1 MLSAKAVAMSAL
13 KDNAAAANGSGR
25 GVGKSRRSRRH
36 GNARTAFQS
45 LVAATPPY
53 HNWPDFVYEV
63 SSSSSEQDNSKVRS
77 FGRTSN
83 NEDFRLAC
91 PYSKLKSLE
100 VIQSM
105 QEAADLDRSR
115 CWSKSYR
122 NISRLKYAEM
132 LPQLTLNMIANETFQ
147 ISIGNTCIAF
157 IAGQNSYADG
167 ASRSFLVRNCS
178 TLTAIECQYVI
189 QAKRCV
195 PKG

>member
-1 MLSAKAVAMSAL
+1 MSTL

-25 GVGKSRRSRRH
+25 GVGKSRRPRRH

-53 HNWPDFVYEV
+53 HNWPDFAYEV
-63 SSSSSEQDNSKVRS
+63 SSGSSEQDDGKVRS

-100 VIQSM
+100 VIQSTR
-105 QEAADLDRSR
+105 EAVDMDRSR

-122 NISRLKYAEM
+122 NISRLKYAEV

-147 ISIGNTCIAF
+147 ISTGNTCIAF
-157 IAGQNSYADG
+157 IAGQNSYADDV
-167 ASRSFLVRNCS
+167 SRSFLLRNCS
-178 TLTAIECQYVI
+178 TLTAVECQYAI
-189 QAKRCV
+189 QAKLCLL
-195 PKG
+195 KG